1 MGNFAVKSVG
11 LGKRYSIGYQQ
22 TSYKTLRESVNDT
35 FAGMCRRLRHGGIGA
50 RRKKPAIWA
59 LKDLTFDVQQGD
71 VVGVIGRNGAGK
83 STLLKVLSRIT
94 EPTEGY
100 ADVRG
105 RVGSLLEVGT
115 GFHPELTGR
124 ENIYLNSAIL
134 GMSRGETDR
143 KFDAI
148 VDFAEVEKFIDTPV
162 KRYSSGMYLRLAFSV
177 AAHLEPEIL
186 LVDEVLAV
194 GDLAFQRKCLSKMQ
208 EVGNSG
214 QTVIFVSHDMTA
226 ISKLATKSMVLHDGR
241 IDFWGETSEAI
252 HTYASRQRI
261 EGADLSTRQDRN
273 GDGMIRVESMR
284 FLNAVGDEVNTIGAG
299 DAVSIV
305 LGYKNT
311 ASNASVSDLA
321 LDLRLTDV
329 MGHPVATVSTRYSPA
344 EDTNLDGRGSLI
356 CDIPSLTLA
365 EEIYGIDV
373 WLAYRGGLADQI
385 HRAGELR
392 VITSD
397 YFGTGHEPVKRKH
410 GPALLQHSWR
420 ATNADDF
427 DRSATHPQ
435 LQSLVD

>member
-1 MGNFAVKSVG
+1 MGDLAVRAIE
-11 LGKRYSIGYQQ
+11 LGKRYKIGRQL
-22 TSYKTLRESVNDT
+22 SPYKTLRESTTESV
-35 FAGMCRRLRHGGIGA
+35 AALCRRLRHG
-50 RRKKPAIWA
+50 RSEVSKSSSIWA
-59 LKDLTFDVQQGD
+59 LKDITFDVPQGE

-94 EPTEGY
+94 EPTEGF
-100 ADVRG
+100 ADIHG

-134 GMSRGETDR
+134 GMTREETDR

-148 VDFAEVEKFIDTPV
+148 VAFAEVEKFIDTPV

-226 ISKLATKSMVLHDGR
+226 ISKLATKSMVLHDGK

-252 HTYASRQRI
+252 HTYAARQRV
-261 EGADLSTRQDRN
+261 EGSDLKTRRDRT
-273 GDGMIRVESMR
+273 GDGMIRIESMR
-284 FLNAVGDEVNTIGAG
+284 FLDVAGNDVTTVGAG
-299 DAVSIV
+299 EAVSIV
-305 LGYKNT
+305 LGYRSK
-311 ASNASVSDLA
+311 ASKATVGDLS

-344 EDTNLDGRGSLI
+344 EDTTLKEHGNLV

-365 EEIYGIDV
+365 EEIYGVDV

-385 HRAGELR
+385 NRAGELR

-397 YFGTGHEPVKRKH
+397 YYGTGQEPVKRKH
-410 GPALLQHSWR
+410 GPALLQHQWR
-420 ATNADDF
+420 AADDVALNADNSD
-427 DRSATHPQ
+427 SK
-435 LQSLVD
+435 LQSLAE